1 MEKFA
6 KAMLSIFGIISF
18 FLLFIGFYTC
28 IAYFKK
34 EMNIFY
40 IGLVML
46 VLGMTGLVIE
56 AVYIMLKNKKK

>member
-1 MEKFA
+1 MEKFT
-6 KAMLSIFGIISF
+6 KVMFSIFGIIS
-18 FLLFIGFYTC
+18 LLLMFIGFYTC
-28 IAYFKK
+28 ISYFKR

-46 VLGMTGLVIE
+46 TLGFVGLSIE

>member
-1 MEKFA
+1 M
-6 KAMLSIFGIISF
+6 
-18 FLLFIGFYTC
+18 FIGFYTC
-28 IAYFKK
+28 ISYFKR

-46 VLGMTGLVIE
+46 TLGFVGLSIE